1 MEGVELMNFRRLA
14 FISIIWIFLNLISPI
29 QIAKAEAR
37 QCAIVKTEAKKIFDG
52 KYKAS
57 DGALLELAKR
67 TVKAYQLII
76 TNKECISSKDY
87 KEMIS
92 GIRELKKSCIDAK
105 KDEFVWGM
113 MKEMCSTYTPLWK
126 YIK

>member
-1 MEGVELMNFRRLA
+1 MRKLLVGIL
-14 FISIIWIFLNLISPI
+14 ISIVAILLSLISPI
-29 QIAKAEAR
+29 QVAKAEAR
-37 QCAIVKTEAKKIFDG
+37 QCAVVKAEAKKIFDG
-52 KYKAS
+52 KYKTS

-76 TNKECISSKDY
+76 TNKDCISKKEY
-87 KEMIS
+87 KEMIA

-105 KDEFVWGM
+105 KDAFIWGM
-113 MKEMCSTYTPLWK
+113 MKEMCSAYTPLWK

>member
-1 MEGVELMNFRRLA
+1 MEGAKFMNFGKVA
-14 FISIIWIFLNLISPI
+14 SISLLSVLLNLISPI
-29 QIAKAEAR
+29 QVVEAEAR

-52 KYKAS
+52 KYKSS

-76 TNKECISSKDY
+76 TNKNCISKKDY
-87 KEMIS
+87 TEMIT
-92 GIRELKKSCIDAK
+92 GIRELKKSCVDAK
-105 KDEFVWGM
+105 KDAFVWGM
-113 MKEMCSTYTPLWK
+113 MKEMCSAYTPLWK